1 MRLKKGAKFLL
12 SYNMKIVGGREE
24 GGGMKLWWGIKFGG
38 GKEESIGGDFSSHV
52 GGGGISK
59 FLASGE
65 KPHPIFLR
73 GGLPPAATTLM
84 DVVRRVQSHSKQQV
98 RYISIMCWFFGCS

>member
-1 MRLKKGAKFLL
+1 
-12 SYNMKIVGGREE
+12 
-24 GGGMKLWWGIKFGG
+24 MKLWWGIKIWWRGG
-38 GKEESIGGDFSSHV
+38 GVSIGGDFSSHV
-52 GGGGISK
+52 GGVGGGGWGISN

-65 KPHPIFLR
+65 NPHPIFRR

-98 RYISIMCWFFGCS
+98 RYISITCWFFGCS

>member
-1 MRLKKGAKFLL
+1 MGVTFLAML
-12 SYNMKIVGGREE
+12 E
-24 GGGMKLWWGIKFGG
+24 
-38 GKEESIGGDFSSHV
+38 
-52 GGGGISK
+52 GGGISK